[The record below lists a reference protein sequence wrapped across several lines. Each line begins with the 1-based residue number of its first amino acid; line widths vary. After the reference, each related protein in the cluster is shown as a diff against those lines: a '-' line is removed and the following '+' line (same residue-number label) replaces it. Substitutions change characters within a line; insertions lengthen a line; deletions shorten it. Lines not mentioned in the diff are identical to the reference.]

1 MKGIELLALG
11 LRLVG
16 IYGLLKGIQ
25 FVSIAIGSV
34 RQYSMMMPD
43 EDFSLWYGIFGVS
56 LLVYFLAA
64 LVLIVFPVKIAKRL
78 MPRSDE
84 QAPLIQISAQELQVV
99 AFTILGV
106 YVLSWAIPD
115 LVSRA
120 AFLWNTVRMDD
131 FYGPTAL
138 GERVI
143 STCVSVLQVGIG
155 LYLSLQSKGLSRVLM
170 AIRGLGYRDIRQ
182 E

>member
-25 FVSIAIGSV
+25 FISIAIGSV
-34 RQYSMMMPD
+34 RQYSMMSPD
-43 EDFSLWYGIFGVS
+43 ENFSLWYGIFGVS
-56 LLVYFLAA
+56 LLLYFLAA
-64 LVLIVFPVKIAKRL
+64 LALIVFPVQIAKKL

-84 QAPLIQISAQELQVV
+84 QAPLTHIGAQELQVV
-99 AFTILGV
+99 AFTILGI

-131 FYGPTAL
+131 FYGPTAFS
-138 GERVI
+138 ERVI

-155 LYLSLQSKGLSRVLM
+155 LYLCFQSEGLSRILM
-170 AIRGLGYRDIRQ
+170 MIRGLGYRGQ
-182 E
+182 KLE